1 MRNLKRMG
9 ATLMALALVLGMNL
23 TVFAAAADT
32 GFSDVSADA
41 WYADAVAYVRD
52 NGLMS
57 GTSAAAFDPDG
68 TMTRAMLAQTLY
80 RAAGSPVVSGSDSFT
95 DTAEGAWYADA
106 VLWASRQ
113 GVISGYGSGLFGT
126 DDPVTREQI
135 AAILWRYA
143 GSPAA
148 EAGTDFAAYA
158 AQAVDWARASGVV
171 NGADGSLFLPR
182 ASATRAQAAVI
193 LRNYLTASA
202 PAEPEQPGESPR
214 VLVAYFS
221 ATGNTARV
229 ANAIAEATGGDLFEL
244 TPAEP
249 YTDEDLNWT
258 DENSRV
264 VYEYEN
270 PDARDTELTVYTPE
284 NWEDYDVV
292 FVGYPI
298 WWYDAAWPVEGFVT
312 ENDFTGKTVI
322 PFCTSSSSGIGE
334 SGQRLAGLAGT
345 GDWLEGQQF
354 RSGAS
359 QEDVTAW
366 VESLGLN

>member
-9 ATLMALALVLGMNL
+9 ATLMALALVLGMKL
-23 TVFAAAADT
+23 TAFAAVEDT

-80 RAAGSPVVSGSDSFT
+80 RAAGSPAVSGSDSFT

-148 EAGTDFAAYA
+148 EAGTDFAA
-158 AQAVDWARASGVV
+158 
-171 NGADGSLFLPR
+171 
-182 ASATRAQAAVI
+182 
-193 LRNYLTASA
+193 
-202 PAEPEQPGESPR
+202 
-214 VLVAYFS
+214 
-221 ATGNTARV
+221 
-229 ANAIAEATGGDLFEL
+229 
-244 TPAEP
+244 
-249 YTDEDLNWT
+249 
-258 DENSRV
+258 
-264 VYEYEN
+264 
-270 PDARDTELTVYTPE
+270 
-284 NWEDYDVV
+284 
-292 FVGYPI
+292 
-298 WWYDAAWPVEGFVT
+298 
-312 ENDFTGKTVI
+312 
-322 PFCTSSSSGIGE
+322 
-334 SGQRLAGLAGT
+334 
-345 GDWLEGQQF
+345 
-354 RSGAS
+354 
-359 QEDVTAW
+359 
-366 VESLGLN
+366 